1 MAKKKPG
8 SLEGKTA
15 LVTGSAR
22 NIGRATALAL
32 AADGASI
39 VVNAVQDAEAAE
51 NVAEEI
57 TSAGGQAIVHMA
69 DVTDRKA
76 VRKMVDAPI
85 GAFGG
90 VDILICNASVRGQ
103 KPFTEITSVEWSR
116 FMHMLLDVSFFSDQ
130 AAVLPMI

>member
-39 VVNAVQDAEAAE
+39 VVNAVQDTDAAE

-76 VRKMVDAPI
+76 VRKMVDADI

-90 VDILICNASVRGQ
+90 VDILI
-103 KPFTEITSVEWSR
+103 
-116 FMHMLLDVSFFSDQ
+116 
-130 AAVLPMI
+130 